1 MKKLTRIALGAAVAL
16 ALGWQAGANAASHR
30 EAPLIANDP
39 TADLTDVYF
48 FRSWTNPNNLVMIMN
63 VVPGQEPSAGP
74 NYFTFGD
81 DVLYSLRL
89 DTNGDGKADDLV
101 YEVRFKTQI
110 RGGLTALKLPVAYA
124 AVPPITALDG
134 AGSDGLIVR
143 QSYTVTEVRGNVRK
157 VLATNVYAV
166 PSNVGPRT
174 MPDYEGLAA
183 QGIYSLSGG
192 GKVFAGQRDETFY
205 IDLGGTFD
213 TVNLRRTPPV
223 LTPAED
229 ANNGANPFGVDHLSG
244 FNVNTIA
251 IEVPIASITDNPNAV
266 IGLYATTSRSK
277 FRVLGATGAAQ
288 NVGPWVQVSRLANP
302 LVNELIIGTSH
313 KDFWNATRPSTEGQF
328 LDFYLNSRLGT
339 VLNIVYGFTGTDLE
353 VPTTDRKDLVNVL
366 LKYPA
371 QAQTGGCDAAST
383 CSELLRLNVGVAP
396 TLPTNQQR
404 LTVLAGDNAGWPNGR
419 RPNDDVVDVALR
431 VVAGAL
437 VGSKVGGL
445 AIGDGVNF
453 NAGAQGTNVTNKG
466 LYTVF
471 PYLPTPHDGR
481 NRRHIDCGETGAQPC
496 N

>member
-16 ALGWQAGANAASHR
+16 ALGWQTGANAASHR

-74 NYFTFGD
+74 NYYSFGD
-81 DVLYSLRL
+81 DVLYALRL

-174 MPDYEGLAA
+174 IPDYEGLAA

-223 LTPAED
+223 LTAAED
-229 ANNGANPFGVDHLSG
+229 ANNGANAFGVDHLSG

-251 IEVPIASITDNPNAV
+251 IEVPIA
-266 IGLYATTSRSK
+266 
-277 FRVLGATGAAQ
+277 
-288 NVGPWVQVSRLANP
+288 
-302 LVNELIIGTSH
+302 
-313 KDFWNATRPSTEGQF
+313 
-328 LDFYLNSRLGT
+328 
-339 VLNIVYGFTGTDLE
+339 
-353 VPTTDRKDLVNVL
+353 
-366 LKYPA
+366 
-371 QAQTGGCDAAST
+371 
-383 CSELLRLNVGVAP
+383 
-396 TLPTNQQR
+396 
-404 LTVLAGDNAGWPNGR
+404 
-419 RPNDDVVDVALR
+419 
-431 VVAGAL
+431 
-437 VGSKVGGL
+437 
-445 AIGDGVNF
+445 
-453 NAGAQGTNVTNKG
+453 
-466 LYTVF
+466 
-471 PYLPTPHDGR
+471 
-481 NRRHIDCGETGAQPC
+481 
-496 N
+496 